1 MPTKTTTG
9 TRLIYRYFH
18 VESGICITE
27 SEAKRLPYGQVIVET
42 IRIPGNDNGSHRM
55 PLRNARPALEKK
67 STAAALPGHIKP
79 AITKAFNWL
88 SSQFNRW
95 REGKKEHATLVQQFP
110 LIAVHDTSTQ

>member
-42 IRIPGNDNGSHRM
+42 IRIPETIM
-55 PLRNARPALEKK
+55 VVTVCL
-67 STAAALPGHIKP
+67 
-79 AITKAFNWL
+79 
-88 SSQFNRW
+88 
-95 REGKKEHATLVQQFP
+95 
-110 LIAVHDTSTQ
+110 